1 MMRRKVKELDPYLK
15 GRIGEALIQL
25 QELHKPSNRSGT
37 SKVYYTGNWAKDVYD
52 NFTDTQA
59 AVIFSK
65 VAKMK
70 EGLSLTQTK
79 LPGFIDEEGQ
89 EWTGYDYVARKI

>member
-15 GRIGEALIQL
+15 GRIGEALIKL

-52 NFTDTQA
+52 NFTDKQA

-70 EGLSLTQTK
+70 ECLSLTQTK
-79 LPGFIDEEGQ
+79 LPAFVDEEGL

>member
-25 QELHKPSNRSGT
+25 EELKKPSNVIGT

-52 NFTDTQA
+52 NFTDKQA

-70 EGLSLTQTK
+70 DGLSLTQTK
-79 LPGFIDEEGQ
+79 LPSFVDEEGQ